1 MGPLASVYLGGGDCL
16 CTFVLLFLF
25 PVLIKPLLALPI
37 DTEIGDINTQSH
49 DDAGGGKPQRSPC
62 PSLAKLDRN
71 QGNASD
77 QSSRRLSEHRERGGT
92 QQNRPRA
99 WGMLMGCTGMP
110 RVKLI
115 PEEWEEERKKGR
127 AG

>member
-1 MGPLASVYLGGGDCL
+1 MGLLASVYLGGGDCL
-16 CTFVLLFLF
+16 CMLVLLFLF

-37 DTEIGDINTQSH
+37 DTEIGDVNTQSH
-49 DDAGGGKPQRSPC
+49 EDAGGGKPQHSPC
-62 PSLAKLDRN
+62 PSLAKLDTN
-71 QGNASD
+71 QGDASD

-92 QQNRPRA
+92 QQNCPRA
-99 WGMLMGCTGMP
+99 RWMLMGCMGTP